1 MTCFLNNYRLLF
13 FLGLTICFGCDRSSE
28 NARESK
34 SFIIRGE
41 LRNTTPEQIFLS
53 VLEHNVFVIVD
64 TAFIDVQ
71 GQFQFEGKFTS
82 PEIAHISFSPGNALW
97 LVIDAAEIG
106 VQADAENLQRSYHVK
121 GSEESSL
128 LKELMNAEQ
137 EYLRAF
143 SDVEKR
149 FKAAQDS
156 GKADS
161 VFYYQEKYLNL
172 MTAFAEQKKDFVR
185 RHPDSFVAS
194 YAAYAMI
201 GEEEDEFLDSMLVAF
216 NGKIPDSKYVQL
228 LNRRRGHASTISV
241 GSIAPEINLPQPDG
255 KPFSSSSLRGKY
267 VLLDFWAS
275 WCKPCREE
283 NPNVV
288 KLYERYHKKGFDIL
302 GISLDESK
310 ERWTEAIERD
320 GLPWHHVSDLKGL
333 NSAAIQ
339 LYDVQAIP
347 MTVMLDRE
355 GRIVALNL
363 RGRALEE
370 KLEELFGA

>member
-1 MTCFLNNYRLLF
+1 MTCFLNNRLLF
-13 FLGLTICFGCDRSSE
+13 FLGLTICFGCDRSSGT
-28 NARESK
+28 ARESK

-53 VLEHNVFVIVD
+53 VLEHDDFVIVD

-82 PEIAHISFSPGNALW
+82 PEIARISFSPGNALW
-97 LVIDAAEIG
+97 LVIDAAEIE
-106 VQADAENLQRSYHVK
+106 VQADAENLQHAYQVT

-128 LKELMNAEQ
+128 FKELMNAEQ

-143 SDVEKR
+143 SDLEKR
-149 FKAAQDS
+149 FKAAQNS

-172 MTAFAEQKKDFVR
+172 MTAFAAQKKDFVR

-228 LNRRRGHASTISV
+228 LNQRRGDASTISV

-310 ERWTEAIERD
+310 ERWTEAIEKD

-363 RGRALEE
+363 RGQALGE